1 MPFPEVAGRYWF
13 CFACTAERV
22 NICLFHG
29 AGSEGVVATL
39 VVRPRAARKPRLI
52 GAALRRPLGP
62 GRMVAL
68 IHWQALTLWLK
79 GSRYHRHPLP
89 PKEEVS

>member
-1 MPFPEVAGRYWF
+1 
-13 CFACTAERV
+13 
-22 NICLFHG
+22 
-29 AGSEGVVATL
+29 
-39 VVRPRAARKPRLI
+39 
-52 GAALRRPLGP
+52 RPLGP